1 LQSSTKE
8 VEFITV
14 EKSKAPNRRNFDA
27 GPRGYEDRVDEAETP
42 GDSMNTGRINATH
55 SGTTDIEIY
64 REWLLVA

>member
-1 LQSSTKE
+1 LQSSAKE

-14 EKSKAPNRRNFDA
+14 EKSKERNRRKFNA

-42 GDSMNTGRINATH
+42 GDSMNAGRTNATH
-55 SGTTDIEIY
+55 SGTTDIELY